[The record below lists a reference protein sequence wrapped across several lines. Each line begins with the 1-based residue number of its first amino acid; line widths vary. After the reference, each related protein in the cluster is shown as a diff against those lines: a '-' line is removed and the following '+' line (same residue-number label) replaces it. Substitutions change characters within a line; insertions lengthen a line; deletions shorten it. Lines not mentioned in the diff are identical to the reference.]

1 MDKFMFNVY
10 HNKSRN
16 HKISK
21 IYSFH
26 LTLQRQKPGK
36 IYSTYICSTLSTVT
50 NCKYALSATLFIP
63 VYITVYVIR
72 KQQQK
77 LKKKIEITKIHYKAT
92 CGNPTSQAT
101 TKSELL
107 KYNIRTIIY
116 IFCIV

>member
-77 LKKKIEITKIHYKAT
+77 LKKKTKNY
-92 CGNPTSQAT
+92 
-101 TKSELL
+101 
-107 KYNIRTIIY
+107 
-116 IFCIV
+116 